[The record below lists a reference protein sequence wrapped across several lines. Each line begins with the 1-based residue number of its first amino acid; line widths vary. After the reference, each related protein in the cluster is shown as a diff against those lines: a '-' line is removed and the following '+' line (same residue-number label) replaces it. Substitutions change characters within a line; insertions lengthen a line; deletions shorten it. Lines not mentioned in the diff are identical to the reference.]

1 MRSNHEFA
9 FAIATSLLI
18 GAAVM
23 FGSLHAAASHMQVT
37 M

>member
-1 MRSNHEFA
+1 MKSNRA
-9 FAIATSLLI
+9 FVLAITVSLAV

-23 FGSLHAAASHMQVT
+23 FGSLHTATSHMQVT